1 MLSKETKINL
11 VGKFRVHDKDSGSSQ
26 VQIALLTERISQI
39 SEHLKKFPK
48 DYHSQRGLLGLV
60 GQRRSL
66 MNYLAKKDRSAYE
79 KLMQAINA

>member
-1 MLSKETKINL
+1 MLSKEIKVNL
-11 VGKFRVHDKDSGSSQ
+11 VSKFKVHDSDTGSSQ

-48 DYHSQRGLLGLV
+48 DYHSQRGLLKLV

-66 MNYLAKKDRSAYE
+66 MNYLERKDRLACE
-79 KLMQAINA
+79 KLKQAINA

>member
-1 MLSKETKINL
+1 MLSKETKIDL
-11 VGKFRVHDKDSGSSQ
+11 VSKFRVHDTDSGSSQ

-39 SEHLKKFPK
+39 SEHLRKFPK

-66 MNYLAKKDRSAYE
+66 MNYLARKDRSAYE